1 MQTAVKDRKLAIAI
15 LSLAI
20 STFVTGAA
28 IAPGLGEIQAA
39 FPGTKDLYLQ
49 MLISLP
55 AIALVPSSL
64 WAGFYAGRIGKRK
77 LAIWGTVIYII
88 SGVGAGLSN
97 SIEVM
102 LFFRFL
108 IGLGAGIMLPLPL
121 SLISDFYSGKERA
134 IMTGYVTGVASLG
147 GTFMTVGAGLLAAMH
162 WRLVFLV
169 YLIMVPV
176 LFMSIFW
183 LKAPE
188 LNRNKVRLPRKKE
201 VPIVAFYCFAL
212 TVMLFS
218 LPIYM
223 AVHIRDLGMG
233 GSFASSMVL
242 IMPNLGGVIMGSL
255 FVPARIRLGRQTGP
269 LGLLALAAGFYLM
282 SIGAQLS
289 VIVLGSF
296 LFGLGVGVINPINYY
311 RLVSAVTSE
320 EAPIS
325 VAVTN
330 AFMSLGQ
337 FVAPLCYGGLRAT
350 GILSDVSS
358 VYGFNAML
366 ALGLA
371 IFFAVKR
378 KFFTD
383 DNYCS
388 EFSEEM

>member
-1 MQTAVKDRKLAIAI
+1 
-15 LSLAI
+15 
-20 STFVTGAA
+20 
-28 IAPGLGEIQAA
+28 
-39 FPGTKDLYLQ
+39 
-49 MLISLP
+49 
-55 AIALVPSSL
+55 
-64 WAGFYAGRIGKRK
+64 
-77 LAIWGTVIYII
+77 
-88 SGVGAGLSN
+88 
-97 SIEVM
+97 
-102 LFFRFL
+102 
-108 IGLGAGIMLPLPL
+108 
-121 SLISDFYSGKERA
+121 
-134 IMTGYVTGVASLG
+134 
-147 GTFMTVGAGLLAAMH
+147 
-162 WRLVFLV
+162 
-169 YLIMVPV
+169 MVPV
-176 LFMSIFW
+176 LLMSIFW
-183 LKAPE
+183 LKAP
-188 LNRNKVRLPRKKE
+188 KPSQDKMRLPRKKE

-212 TVMLFS
+212 TIMLFS

-233 GSFASSMVL
+233 GSFATSMVL

-255 FVPARIRLGRQTGP
+255 FVPVRIRGGRQTGP

-282 SIGAQLS
+282 SIGGQLYT
-289 VIVLGSF
+289 IVLGSL
-296 LFGLGVGVINPINYY
+296 LFGLGVGIINPINYY

-378 KFFTD
+378 KLFTD
-383 DNYCS
+383 ENYCS